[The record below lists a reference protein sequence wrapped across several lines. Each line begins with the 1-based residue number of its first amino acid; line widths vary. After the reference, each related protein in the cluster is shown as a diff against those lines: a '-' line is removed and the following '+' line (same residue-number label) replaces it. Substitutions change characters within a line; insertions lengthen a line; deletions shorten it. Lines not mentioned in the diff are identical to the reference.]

1 MSPFDK
7 MYEFEEKF
15 SNLIFGLIE
24 NLEKAEQ
31 LSVYIEDKHR
41 LSDKNNGDYIRVNR
55 NEILVDIRIIHDY
68 VRKSYE
74 LASGLEDMA

>member
-1 MSPFDK
+1 MSPFEK

-15 SNLIFGLIE
+15 
-24 NLEKAEQ
+24 
-31 LSVYIEDKHR
+31 YIEDKHR